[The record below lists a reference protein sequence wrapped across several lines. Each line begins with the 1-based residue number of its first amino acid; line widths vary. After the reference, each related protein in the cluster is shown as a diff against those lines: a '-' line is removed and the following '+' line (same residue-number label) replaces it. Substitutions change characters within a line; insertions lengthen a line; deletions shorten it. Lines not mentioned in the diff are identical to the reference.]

1 MKKPW
6 ITISCIVLF
15 ISSASLFL
23 NSCKKQGPSFT
34 GTIVPFVVPAGF
46 PQPAH
51 NFTDD
56 PLTTEGIALGQKLFY
71 DGSLSKD
78 GKIPCSSCHEQDA
91 AFTTYE
97 HDLSHGFNHFHTTRN
112 ATALSNLAWYYLF
125 NKDGSASNLNIISEA
140 HITNPKE
147 MSGNMNDVISKLNGD
162 QKYKAMFTAAYGNS
176 NISSD
181 KIFTALK
188 QFLLSM
194 VSSNSKY
201 DKVLKGEASFTP
213 LEKSGYEIF
222 KAKCGSC
229 HAEPMFTDYTYRN
242 IGLPVNPSITDYGRY
257 SVTKNRSDSLKF
269 LVPSLRNVA
278 LSSYYM
284 HDGRFPSLPKAI
296 EHYRTG
302 IVKNTTLDPSLTNG
316 IKLTTTEVANLVL
329 FLKTLTDS
337 AYITDKRFAKPL
349 F

>member
-1 MKKPW
+1 
-6 ITISCIVLF
+6 V
-15 ISSASLFL
+15 SASVFL
-23 NSCKKQGPSFT
+23 NACKKQSPAYT

-51 NFTDD
+51 NFAAD
-56 PLTTEGIALGQKLFY
+56 PLTKEGIALGQKLFY
-71 DGSLSKD
+71 DGALSKD

-97 HDLSHGFNHFHTTRN
+97 HDLSHGYNHFHTTRN
-112 ATALSNLAWYYLF
+112 ATALSNLAWYYRF
-125 NKDGSASNLNIISEA
+125 NKDGSASDLNSISEA

-147 MSGNMNDVISKLNGD
+147 MAENMNDVVGKLNAD
-162 QKYKAMFTAAYGNS
+162 PKYKALFAAAYGSS
-176 NISSD
+176 NISGE
-181 KIFTALK
+181 KIVTALK

-201 DKVLKGEASFTP
+201 DKVMKGAESFTP
-213 LEKSGYEIF
+213 LEQSGYEVF
-222 KAKCGSC
+222 KSKCVSC

-242 IGLPVNPSITDYGRY
+242 IGLPINPSIEDYGRY
-257 SVTKNRSDSLKF
+257 AVTKNRSDSLKF
-269 LVPSLRNVA
+269 VVPSLRNVA

-284 HDGRFPSLPKAI
+284 HDGRFSSLPKAI

-302 IVKNTTLDPSLTNG
+302 VVKNSTLDPSLTNG
-316 IKLTTTEVANLVL
+316 IKLSGTEVSNLVL

-337 AYITDKRFAKPL
+337 AYIGDKRFAKPL